1 MLIFKAFQK
10 LGKSGFQSISLKIN
24 LKTNRKVRYFM
35 LNDNKLE
42 IVFLLLKCKAF
53 WFLLVLL
60 LATWQ
65 ILSFNSRHQR
75 FTTRFFF
82 INQFQGKTLISWVK
96 ISVKIMKSKDMMR
109 KRCTELTKYL
119 EKILFTNV
127 TFALNHTEPDCNP

>member
-65 ILSFNSRHQR
+65 ILSFNSRRQR
-75 FTTRFFF
+75 FNTRLFPSTNFKVRHWF
-82 INQFQGKTLISWVK
+82 HGLKFLLRLWKARIWWGKGVLSLQNTLK
-96 ISVKIMKSKDMMR
+96 
-109 KRCTELTKYL
+109 
-119 EKILFTNV
+119 KILFTNV